1 MLKELKKCMENNK
14 SISVMVCYAHS
25 HQQEIISLTVAAKTK
40 VLQALQQSGIMDNYP
55 EIDLSKNSIGI
66 FGKIVSLDRGLLN
79 NDRNRDLSVVTL
91 GSNTSTSPT

>member
-1 MLKELKKCMENNK
+1 MENNK

-40 VLQALQQSGIMDNYP
+40 VLQALQQSGILDNYP

-79 NDRNRDLSVVTL
+79 NDRIEIYRSLRLD
-91 GSNTSTSPT
+91 PIQARRQREEQQQ

>member
-1 MLKELKKCMENNK
+1 MENNK

-25 HQQEIISLTVAAKTK
+25 PQQEIISLTVAAKTK
-40 VLQALQQSGIMDNYP
+40 VLQALQQSGILDNYP

-79 NDRNRDLSVVTL
+79 NDRIEIYRSLRL
-91 GSNTSTSPT
+91 YPIQARRQREEQQQ